1 MSGDNQFLVWH
12 APVDGET
19 TPIPQYTY
27 MDMASTGKLTGATA
41 AGKGFGFIQ
50 DYVDRDNYVTSVRIT
65 GETFAI
71 AGAVTAIGAILM
83 VGTSGK
89 LITQVASNIWTAE
102 MDSTNA
108 LSDVTFTGLLE
119 GDANSAINVGFI
131 DPAGTSQPL
140 TIVVEGTEIKV
151 LLATDGADAISSTAA
166 LIKAA
171 LDGDTQASE
180 LVSTAVEGAGSG
192 IVEAIDYTFLTATT
206 TDGVA
211 VARGLEAAAAD
222 GDVIRVWAL

>member
-1 MSGDNQFLVWH
+1 MSDNQFLAWH
-12 APVDGET
+12 ATADGGT

-27 MDMASTGKLTGATA
+27 MDMASTGKLSAATA
-41 AGKGFGFIQ
+41 AAKGFGFIQ
-50 DYVDRDNYVTSVRIT
+50 DYVSRDDYTVSVRLS

-71 AGAVTAIGAILM
+71 AGAVIAIGAELM
-83 VGTSGK
+83 IGTSGK
-89 LITQVASNIWTAE
+89 VITQVATNIWTAE

-131 DPAGTSQPL
+131 DPSGTSQPL

-151 LLATDGADAISSTAA
+151 LLATDGGDAISSTAA

-171 LDGDTQASE
+171 LDGDTQASA

-211 VARGLEAAAAD
+211 VARALEAAAAD
-222 GDVIRVWAL
+222 EDVIRVWAYN